1 MVCYNILRKDDNM
14 DCIFCKIINNE
25 IKYYTIY
32 EDDLVKAFLDIN
44 PSTNGDLLIIPKKH
58 YENILDIDSKTL
70 YHILDVSKKLYPILK
85 EKLACDGL
93 TLVQNN
99 NYGQEIKHF
108 HLHLTPR
115 YEKDNLK
122 HDFNKDLLVTV
133 EDVYQQLQD

>member
-1 MVCYNILRKDDNM
+1 M

-25 IKYYTIY
+25 IKSYTIY

-58 YENILDIDSKTL
+58 YENILDIDSKIL

-85 EKLACDGL
+85 KKLACDGL

-122 HDFNKDLLVTV
+122 HDFNKDLLVSV